1 MITVKKNNNLSVTAS
16 NERHSFIADV
26 LPKLGGDDTGLDPH
40 ELLEASLG
48 ACTNI
53 TVMMYAKRK
62 GWPLEDIQTVVTITK
77 EAEEN
82 IIRREIQLKGELDGE
97 QKAKL
102 IEIAN
107 KCPIHRFLERKTTV
121 ETVSHEK

>member
-1 MITVKKNNNLSVTAS
+1 MITVTSKENLSVEVS
-16 NERHSFIADV
+16 NSRHSLVADV
-26 LPKLGGDDTGLDPH
+26 DSKVGGNDTGFNPH

-53 TVMMYAKRK
+53 TILMVAKRK
-62 GWPLEDIQTVVTITK
+62 GWPLEDVKTVVKVIK

-82 IIRREIQLKGELDGE
+82 IIKREISLIGNLSQE
-97 QKAKL
+97 QKLKL

-107 KCPIHRFLERKTTV
+107 KCPMHNFLERKTII
-121 ETVSHEK
+121 ETEAL

>member
-1 MITVKKNNNLSVTAS
+1 MITVKKKENLSVEIS
-16 NERHSFIADV
+16 NSLHSLVADV
-26 LPKLGGDDTGLDPH
+26 DSKVGGDDRGLNPH

-53 TVMMYAKRK
+53 TILMVAKRK
-62 GWPLEDIQTVVTITK
+62 GWPLDDVQTVVKIIK

-82 IIRREIQLKGELDGE
+82 IIKREITLIGNLSLE
-97 QKAKL
+97 QKEKL

-107 KCPIHRFLERKTTV
+107 KCPMHNFLERKTII
-121 ETVSHEK
+121 ETEDL